1 MTHRLAGTV
10 VVDGAP
16 RDGSYVRVT
25 GPSGDFVWEARTDED
40 GAFAFQLPSGTWT
53 LLGFAPGTGR
63 ETQQVELSGDRDDV
77 MIELNSS

>member
-1 MTHRLAGTV
+1 LTHRLAGTV

-40 GAFAFQLPSGTWT
+40 GGFSFWLPPGTWT
-53 LLGFAPGTGR
+53 LLGFAPGTGQER
-63 ETQQVELSGDRDDV
+63 QQVELSGDREDL
-77 MIELNSS
+77 MIELKSS